1 MKLKGGSF
9 YLSDLFS
16 LVTTLFFVTS
26 LTISIALML
35 FLLNINVQVK
45 VFGDIVAGEDTSS
58 KILLTFLRS
67 DNDGKSINEQMAFVA
82 VDGKISDTLKKDSEV
97 LMEKI
102 LTNNQAYN
110 LTLKSDGV
118 EKIIAKRGTIL
129 KDSVTVE
136 APIEAAGKTGSLILE
151 LNRGWER

>member
-1 MKLKGGSF
+1 MKGGSF

-26 LTISIALML
+26 LTISIALMI
-35 FLLNINVQVK
+35 FLLNINIDVK

-58 KILLTFLRS
+58 KVLLTFLRS

-82 VDGKISDTLKKDSEV
+82 ADGKIGGTLKKDSEV
-97 LMEKI
+97 LMKKI
-102 LTNNQAYN
+102 LTNNQAYKIS
-110 LTLKSDGV
+110 LKTEELEEIV
-118 EKIIAKRGTIL
+118 AERGTIL
-129 KDSVTVE
+129 KDSVIVE
-136 APIEAAGKTGSLILE
+136 APIETGGKTGSLTLE